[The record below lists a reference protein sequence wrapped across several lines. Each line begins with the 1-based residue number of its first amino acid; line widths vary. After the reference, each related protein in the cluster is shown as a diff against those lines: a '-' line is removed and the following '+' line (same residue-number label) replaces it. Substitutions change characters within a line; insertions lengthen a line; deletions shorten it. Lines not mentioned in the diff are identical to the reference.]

1 MKISEIQK
9 SLQTLITGEV
19 WWDDEILKFY
29 SVDASLYQ
37 IIPKVVVIPKT
48 ENEVISVVKFANKN
62 RISVTVRGAGTGLVG
77 SALNDGIIIDLK
89 KLDSISIEKN
99 YVEIGAGVMKGNLD
113 KELKKK
119 GKFFPPNPSIGPF
132 CSLGGIIG
140 NNASGSR
147 TLKYGSAIDN
157 IKEITFVDGNGK
169 KITLP
174 DDKKIGKKIIALTKQ
189 INLKRFPKVS
199 KNSCGYRLDCVNS
212 IKNTQKL
219 LVGSEGTLGI
229 ILSAKLCL
237 KNIPENR
244 LLFVVE
250 YQSILDAA
258 DNCVKIINSKPSA
271 LEFVDRT
278 TLENIDFKFRKN
290 TKCLLFVEY
299 DSNLEENEKR
309 FKKYT
314 TGKIAKKIKIEK
326 EIEKWWRYRNLAL
339 SYSLKSIK
347 FKDRI
352 PYIIEDATVPLKK
365 LGELFLTI
373 DKINKKFQ
381 TKTIM
386 YGHAGDGN
394 IHVRIISKRKKIKN
408 LEKISETY
416 FDEIIKLGGT
426 ITGEHGDG
434 IARSEFIKKQ
444 YGYKNFQIFKELK
457 RFFDPK
463 KILNPG
469 KITSQ
474 HKRFKIIE
482 SI

>member
-1 MKISEIQK
+1 MKISEIRK
-9 SLQTLITGEV
+9 SLQNLITGDV

-37 IIPKVVVIPKT
+37 IIPKVVIIPNT
-48 ENEVISVVKFANKN
+48 EKEVISVVKFANKN
-62 RISVTVRGAGTGLVG
+62 KISVTVRGAGTGLVG
-77 SALNDGIIIDLK
+77 SALNNGIIIDLK
-89 KLDSISIEKN
+89 KFDSISIEKN

-113 KELKKK
+113 KKLKKK
-119 GKFFPPNPSIGPF
+119 GKFFPPNPAIGPF

-147 TLKYGSAIDN
+147 TLKYGSTIDN

-174 DDKKIGKKIIALTKQ
+174 HDQKIGKKIISLTKK
-189 INLKRFPKVS
+189 INFKRFPKVS
-199 KNSCGYRLDCVNS
+199 KNSCGYRLDRVNS
-212 IKNTQKL
+212 IKNTHKI

-237 KNIPENR
+237 ENIPENR

-258 DNCVKIINSKPSA
+258 DNCVIIKNSKPSA
-271 LEFVDRT
+271 LEFVDRL
-278 TLENIDFKFRKN
+278 TLKNIDFKFRKN
-290 TKCLLFVEY
+290 TSCLLFVEY
-299 DSNLEENEKR
+299 DSNLEYNEKR
-309 FKKYT
+309 FKKFA
-314 TGKIAKKIKIEK
+314 TGKIVKKIKIEK
-326 EIEKWWRYRNLAL
+326 EIETWWRYRDLAL
-339 SYSLKSIK
+339 SFSLKSIK
-347 FKDRI
+347 LEERN
-352 PYIIEDATVPLKK
+352 PYIIEDAAVPLAK
-365 LGELFLTI
+365 LGKLFLII
-373 DKINKKFQ
+373 DKMNKKFQ
-381 TKTIM
+381 TKTVM

-394 IHVRIISKRKKIKN
+394 IHVRIISHRQKMKT

-416 FDEIIKLGGT
+416 FDQVIKLGGT

-444 YGYKNFQIFKELK
+444 YGYKNFQIFKEMK
-457 RFFDPK
+457 KIFDPK

-469 KITSQ
+469 KITS
-474 HKRFKIIE
+474 HNKRFKIIE
-482 SI
+482 NF